1 MAHRGQ
7 EPGER
12 GRPTKGP
19 ARRGAHGPARP
30 SLKGAPARGIP
41 GGVRLVHE
49 DEDLIVVDKPP
60 GLLTAGLPGQEID
73 SVFRY
78 LKVHVRDQHKRRGT
92 KVWIIHRLDKEAS
105 GLLVFAKTDR
115 AYEFLKEEFRSRRA
129 HRLYAA
135 VVEGDMGGASQP
147 SSEAAQD
154 GVRRRVVQ
162 QPSGTIQSFL
172 IEDEQGIVRSVAAA
186 TSSKARSYDKS
197 GDHAKIAVTHWR
209 VLAAGQ
215 GRTLLQVRLETGR
228 KNQIRVHMQ
237 EAKHPIVGDRRYGAA
252 TDPIERVCL
261 HAAELGFAHPAT
273 GQTVR
278 YSSPV
283 PRAFTSLVGRD
294 SVVLQE
300 EPTERKEP
308 EKSKDGVKSPVKGL
322 DNEAAKGAA
331 ALRDGAGKAAAPT
344 KVDRLEPRAVSES
357 WDHVAEWYAG
367 LIEERKSDHHEQV
380 ILPGTVR
387 LLRVEPG
394 LRVLDVAC
402 GQGVLTHRV
411 AALGAM
417 AVGIDASPKLI
428 EAARRGGSAG
438 KPGAEPGVKFVV
450 GDAREIAKLDLG
462 EFDRAACVMAL
473 MNIEPMSAV
482 LNGVAACLRQG
493 GMFVGV
499 VLHPAFRAP
508 GQTSWGWDGETRNAE
523 RGARKSNASTPR
535 SEFRAPRSEVT
546 QYRRVDGYLS
556 AGQSPIVMNP
566 GEVARGR
573 APVTTVTFHRPIQT
587 YINAFAKA
595 GLLVDAM
602 EEWPSLRMS
611 QPGPRAAEE
620 NRARREIPM
629 FLAIR
634 GVKGSEGRPKADH
647 SRLQ

>member
-1 MAHRGQ
+1 
-7 EPGER
+7 
-12 GRPTKGP
+12 
-19 ARRGAHGPARP
+19 
-30 SLKGAPARGIP
+30 
-41 GGVRLVHE
+41 
-49 DEDLIVVDKPP
+49 
-60 GLLTAGLPGQEID
+60 
-73 SVFRY
+73 
-78 LKVHVRDQHKRRGT
+78 
-92 KVWIIHRLDKEAS
+92 
-105 GLLVFAKTDR
+105 
-115 AYEFLKEEFRSRRA
+115 
-129 HRLYAA
+129 
-135 VVEGDMGGASQP
+135 MGGASQQTSEPP
-147 SSEAAQD
+147 SQED
-154 GVRRRVVQ
+154 GARRRVVQ

-186 TSSKARSYDKS
+186 TSPKARSYDKS

-294 SVVLQE
+294 SVVLEE
-300 EPTERKEP
+300 EPAERKEP
-308 EKSKDGVKSPVKGL
+308 EKPKEG
-322 DNEAAKGAA
+322 AAKGAIKGA
-331 ALRDGAGKAAAPT
+331 DQGAGALRDVAGIAAGAPA
-344 KVDRLEPRAVSES
+344 KVDRVEPRAVSES

-380 ILPGTVR
+380 ILPGTIR

-394 LRVLDVAC
+394 VRVLDVAC
-402 GQGVLTHRV
+402 GQGVLTHRL
-411 AALGAM
+411 ASLGA
-417 AVGIDASPKLI
+417 AVVGIDASPKLI
-428 EAARRGGSAG
+428 EAARRGASAG
-438 KPGAEPGVKFVV
+438 KRGAEFVV
-450 GDAREIAKLDLG
+450 GDAREIAKLDIG

-482 LNGVAACLRQG
+482 LSGVSARLKQG
-493 GMFVGV
+493 GTFVAV

-508 GQTSWGWDGETRNAE
+508 GQTSWGWDGETGNAE
-523 RGARKSNASTPR
+523 RGTRRQNAATPR
-535 SEFRAPRSEVT
+535 SQVT

-573 APVTTVTFHRPIQT
+573 APVTTVTFHRPIQA
-587 YINAFAKA
+587 YVNAFAKA

-629 FLAIR
+629 FLALR
-634 GVKGSEGRPKADH
+634 GVKTGD
-647 SRLQ
+647 

>member
-1 MAHRGQ
+1 M
-7 EPGER
+7 
-12 GRPTKGP
+12 
-19 ARRGAHGPARP
+19 
-30 SLKGAPARGIP
+30 
-41 GGVRLVHE
+41 
-49 DEDLIVVDKPP
+49 DKPP

-135 VVEGDMGGASQP
+135 VVEGEFKTDSDTPIQRYNDTNAPPTG
-147 SSEAAQD
+147 
-154 GVRRRVVQ
+154 RRVVQ
-162 QPSGTIQSFL
+162 ALSGTIQSFL

-186 TSSKARSYDKS
+186 TSPKARSYDKS

-209 VLAAGQ
+209 VLARGQ

-300 EPTERKEP
+300 EPAERKEVAKP
-308 EKSKDGVKSPVKGL
+308 TDGG
-322 DNEAAKGAA
+322 AKGPAKEAA
-331 ALRDGAGKAAAPT
+331 ALREGAGNATAAPA
-344 KVDRLEPRAVSES
+344 KVDRVETRAVSES

-380 ILPGTVR
+380 ILPGTIR

-394 LRVLDVAC
+394 MRVLDVAC
-402 GQGVLTHRV
+402 GQGVLTHRL
-411 AALGAM
+411 ASLGAT
-417 AVGIDASPKLI
+417 AVGVDASPKLI
-428 EAARRGGSAG
+428 EAARRGAGGKSSA
-438 KPGAEPGVKFVV
+438 EFVV
-450 GDAREIAKLDLG
+450 GDAREIAKLDIG

-473 MNIEPMSAV
+473 MNIEPLSSV
-482 LNGVAACLRQG
+482 LNGVAARLKQG

-508 GQTSWGWDGETRNAE
+508 GQTSWGWDGETRNEE
-523 RGARKSNASTPR
+523 RGTRKSNAPVPR
-535 SEFRAPRSEVT
+535 SEFRL
-546 QYRRVDGYLS
+546 RVQKSRNTGALMDICRQGKARLS
-556 AGQSPIVMNP
+556 
-566 GEVARGR
+566 
-573 APVTTVTFHRPIQT
+573 
-587 YINAFAKA
+587 
-595 GLLVDAM
+595 
-602 EEWPSLRMS
+602 
-611 QPGPRAAEE
+611 
-620 NRARREIPM
+620 
-629 FLAIR
+629 
-634 GVKGSEGRPKADH
+634 
-647 SRLQ
+647 